1 MNLKTLEQEIAIAKE
16 RLECLEK
23 QKDYVILN
31 AKNNID
37 SYKGK
42 YYMSA
47 SDTPNHQNVYY
58 YRIIKPEII
67 INGNHLQFQGQKL
80 TKSDD
85 GISISKTIT
94 TGTIVMIITD
104 IKEITKK
111 DYQKELLCIFNTV
124 KTHID
129 REE

>member
-42 YYMSA
+42 YYMSV
-47 SDTPNHQNVYY
+47 SDTSDHQNEYY
-58 YRIIKPEII
+58 YHIIKPEKI

-94 TGTIVMIITD
+94 TGRIVMIITD

-124 KTHID
+124 GTYID
-129 REE
+129 NEE

>member
-42 YYMSA
+42 YYMST

>member
-42 YYMSA
+42 YYMST

-58 YRIIKPEII
+58 YRIVQPEKIV
-67 INGNHLQFQGQKL
+67 NGNHLQFQGQKL

-111 DYQKELLCIFNTV
+111 DYQKELLCVFNTV
-124 KTHID
+124 GTYID
-129 REE
+129 SEE

>member
-1 MNLKTLEQEIAIAKE
+1 MILKTLEQEIAIAKE

-42 YYMSA
+42 YYMSVLDT
-47 SDTPNHQNVYY
+47 SDHQNKYY
-58 YRIIKPEII
+58 YRIIKPEKI

-104 IKEITKK
+104 IIEITKK
-111 DYQKELLCIFNTV
+111 DYQKELLCVFNTV
-124 KTHID
+124 GTYID
-129 REE
+129 SEE